1 MKMVDNLKR
10 YFKKARED
18 NTKYF
23 AVAIKFS
30 VVEKVE
36 IIINPRENW
45 DNKEE
50 YYATVYDEDLRLK
63 GCPDKIKI
71 VGFAYGNSFKEIE
84 EVLMLR
90 EFEVENNE

>member
-1 MKMVDNLKR
+1 MVDNLKR

-18 NTKYF
+18 NAKYF

-30 VVEKVE
+30 AVEKVE

-45 DNKEE
+45 DSKEE
-50 YYATVYDEDLRLK
+50 YYSSVYDEDLRLK

-71 VGFAYGNSFKEIE
+71 VGFTYGNSFKEIE
-84 EVLMLR
+84 EALMLR
-90 EFEVENNE
+90 EFEV

>member
-18 NTKYF
+18 NAKYF

-30 VVEKVE
+30 AVEKVE

>member
-1 MKMVDNLKR
+1 MKMIDELKER
-10 YFKKARED
+10 FKKARED
-18 NTKYF
+18 NAKYF

-30 VVEKVE
+30 AVEKVE

-50 YYATVYDEDLRLK
+50 YYASVYDEDLRLK

-84 EVLMLR
+84 ELLVLR
-90 EFEVENNE
+90 DYEVETNE